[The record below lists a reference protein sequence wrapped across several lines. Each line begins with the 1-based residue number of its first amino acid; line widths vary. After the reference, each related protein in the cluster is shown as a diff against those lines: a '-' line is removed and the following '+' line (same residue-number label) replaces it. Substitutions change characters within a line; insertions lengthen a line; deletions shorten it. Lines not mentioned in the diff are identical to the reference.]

1 MEEIVKYKQD
11 VIAAMLAATDDDGQ
25 PLLTEPEAKALLAD
39 LGDAPLIDG
48 MQFNSAEET
57 AQFLLEEL

>member
-1 MEEIVKYKQD
+1 MEELEKYKQD

-25 PLLTEPEAKALLAD
+25 PLCTESEVKALLAD
-39 LGDAPLIDG
+39 LGDVPLLDG

>member
-1 MEEIVKYKQD
+1 MEDLEKYKQD
-11 VIAAMLAATDDDGQ
+11 VIAAMLAATDDGQ
-25 PLLTEPEAKALLAD
+25 PLLTEPEAKAILAD